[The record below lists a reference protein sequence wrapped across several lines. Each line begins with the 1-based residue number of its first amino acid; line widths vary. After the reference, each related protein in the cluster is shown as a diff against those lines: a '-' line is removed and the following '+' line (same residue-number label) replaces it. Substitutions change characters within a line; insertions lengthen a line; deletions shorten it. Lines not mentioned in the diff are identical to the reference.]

1 MHEVQL
7 RGGLPGRHVRAAS
20 VTEALQILKASAGSG
35 KVIAGGTDLILEFE
49 RRQHGDTEVL
59 IDLSGIPGLDTITIS
74 ENHAEIGALVTHNQ
88 IAAHD
93 ELTARALPLVQAC
106 REIGSPQ
113 LRNRA
118 TVVGNVATASPA
130 NDTISALRVL
140 DAEVVIEG
148 PAGRRNQSIA
158 DFHIG
163 VRQTTLLHDELI
175 TAIRF
180 RLLGEGERG
189 VFVKAGNRVAQAI
202 SVVHA
207 AIVLDQAATPPVVR
221 VALGSVAPT
230 IVEFRHEGDVS
241 DDGIAGFAQSVDQSL
256 TPIDDVRATADY
268 RRTAVRALIGRG
280 IAALRD
286 GTVETG
292 VSASNLSPNG
302 SAMAAAPAADLAT
315 DDAIVANVNGEEIT
329 APGVGLTLLNWL
341 RDQAGPHASIS
352 LTGTKEGCAEGEC
365 GACTVLVNGAAVM
378 SCLVPAASIHGE
390 NVTTVEAVAPVAG
403 LDPIQ
408 SAFVEHGAVQCGF
421 CIPGFIVAG
430 RALLDEVPHPS
441 HGQIIDAF
449 GGNLCRCTGYYKI
462 IDAIAAAGATP

>member
-7 RGGLPGRHVRAAS
+7 RGGLPQRHIRVAS
-20 VTEALQILKASAGSG
+20 VDEALDVLQASGGDA
-35 KVIAGGTDLILEFE
+35 KLIAGGTDLILEFE

-59 IDLSGIPGLDTITIS
+59 IDLSGISGLDAITIS
-74 ENHAEIGALVTHNQ
+74 DHRAEIGALVTHNQ
-88 IAAHD
+88 VASHA
-93 ELTARALPLVQAC
+93 ELAQRALPLVQAC

-148 PAGRRNQSIA
+148 PSGPRIVPVS
-158 DFHIG
+158 DFHTG
-163 VRQTTLLHDELI
+163 VRQTTLLSGELI

-180 RLLGEGERG
+180 RLLGDGESG
-189 VFVKAGNRVAQAI
+189 LFLKAGNRVAQAI

-207 AIVLDQAATPPVVR
+207 AMVLDSAASPPHVR

-230 IVEFRHEGDVS
+230 IVEFHHEGDLS
-241 DDGIAGFAQSVDQSL
+241 DNALDRFAETVEESL
-256 TPIDDVRATADY
+256 TPIDDVRATAVY
-268 RRTAVRALIGRG
+268 RRAAVRTLIVRG
-280 IAALRD
+280 IASLRD
-286 GTVETG
+286 GSVETG
-292 VSASNLSPNG
+292 MSAPNLSSGG
-302 SAMAAAPAADLAT
+302 SAMTGAPAVDLGM
-315 DDAIVANVNGEEIT
+315 DDVIVADVNGEEIS

-341 RDQAGPHASIS
+341 RDEAGPHAAIS

-365 GACTVLVNGAAVM
+365 GACTVMVNGAAVM
-378 SCLVPAASIHGE
+378 SCLVPAASVHGE
-390 NVTTVEAVAPVAG
+390 RVTTVEAVATVAG

-430 RALLDEVPHPS
+430 RALLDEVAHPS
-441 HGQIIDAF
+441 RDQIVDAL

-462 IDAIAAAGATP
+462 IDAIAAAGEAP